1 LDSTVASAK
10 ALASSLFSFA
20 VDATGTASQKAV
32 ETAMHFKT
40 VMAEKTL
47 LGELDKEQQKFSEEL
62 ESRHGY
68 GGITAPW
75 IGVPDA
81 EEALLRKQIF
91 ALALDSRNF
100 LRDPP
105 TETSFDVEGSRSVA
119 ETMLDEDPNLRKM
132 RYQLVPK
139 QLTEFRFWRNYFY
152 RVALIKQSVMG
163 QEEEDTAPLMTA
175 KSSLTTA
182 KSSSTI
188 IPETNTLPSSS
199 RHEDGETMDDE
210 EKERAEKLAQIR
222 NQVENSNKGEDWEKE
237 LLSELTDYE
246 LVSGQ
251 TGKSEEQWEAE
262 IAQLL
267 ENEESEQITS
277 KSPS

>member
-1 LDSTVASAK
+1 L
-10 ALASSLFSFA
+10 LFS
-20 VDATGTASQKAV
+20 
-32 ETAMHFKT
+32 
-40 VMAEKTL
+40 
-47 LGELDKEQQKFSEEL
+47 
-62 ESRHGY
+62 
-68 GGITAPW
+68 
-75 IGVPDA
+75 
-81 EEALLRKQIF
+81 
-91 ALALDSRNF
+91 
-100 LRDPP
+100 
-105 TETSFDVEGSRSVA
+105 
-119 ETMLDEDPNLRKM
+119 DEDPNLRKM

-152 RVALIKQSVMG
+152 LVALIKQSVMG
-163 QEEEDTAPLMTA
+163 QEEEDTAPLVTA
-175 KSSLTTA
+175 KSSLVTT

-199 RHEDGETMDDE
+199 RLEDGETMDDE